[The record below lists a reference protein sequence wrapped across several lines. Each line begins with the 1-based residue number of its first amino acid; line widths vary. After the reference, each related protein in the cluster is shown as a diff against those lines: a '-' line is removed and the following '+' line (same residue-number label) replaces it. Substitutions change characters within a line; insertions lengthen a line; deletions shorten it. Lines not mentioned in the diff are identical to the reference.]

1 MYFLDSI
8 AYITMYIIIAFNNF
22 NFFMRWVW
30 FKYKSNIL
38 QKAVLGG
45 GWYECPNGHTYH
57 VDQCGKP
64 MEKLNC
70 PTCGAVIG
78 GIDHE
83 LDPSNKKKAT
93 QQDQTLPGI

>member
-1 MYFLDSI
+1 M
-8 AYITMYIIIAFNNF
+8 
-22 NFFMRWVW
+22 
-30 FKYKSNIL
+30 
-38 QKAVLGG
+38 LGG

-93 QQDQTLPGI
+93 SQDQTSPGMFRWVLAQLILTTHRICFGTCAT

>member
-1 MYFLDSI
+1 
-8 AYITMYIIIAFNNF
+8 
-22 NFFMRWVW
+22 
-30 FKYKSNIL
+30 
-38 QKAVLGG
+38 VLGG
-45 GWYECPNGHTYH
+45 GWYECPNGMRPIFSVVIILMNCVGHTYH

-83 LDPSNKKKAT
+83 LDPSNKKKANA
-93 QQDQTLPGI
+93 QDQTSPGIFTLSLVSICYILFFP